1 MNYKAQ
7 VLRGEK
13 WFNLLTKEELEKEPE
28 NSSKPGDVEVYLES
42 CKKVKEEKEAKSKG
56 KK

>member
-13 WFNLLTKEELEKEPE
+13 WFHLMTAEQLAKEPE
-28 NSSKPGDVEVYLES
+28 NSSKPGDVEVYLKS
-42 CKKVKEEKEAKSKG
+42 CEKVKEEKSKSKE
-56 KK
+56 KE